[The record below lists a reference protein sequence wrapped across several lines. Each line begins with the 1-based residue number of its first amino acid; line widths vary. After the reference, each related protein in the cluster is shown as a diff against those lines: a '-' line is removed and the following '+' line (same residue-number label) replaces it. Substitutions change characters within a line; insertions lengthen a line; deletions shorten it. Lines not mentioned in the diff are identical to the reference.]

1 MLFFSNTIKT
11 RRLGF
16 HIIQACVLIGLALS
30 AVPAFS
36 ANADKANKSQSGRNQ
51 NATIKQANISQ
62 LKNKQTVLSFT
73 LDRPVK
79 YKVFALKK
87 PDRIVIDL
95 DGTNFT
101 GKLAGKRPALLKNV
115 RHATRNA
122 NDLRIV
128 LDLKQSAK
136 PKATMKGRQLTI
148 ALHTQ
153 VAKLT
158 KPTESSKAI
167 KQKKPIKKKKPK
179 RAPATVPTRPRR
191 GDFIVAID
199 AGHGGK
205 DPGASGAHGTREKD
219 VVLQIAKRLKNSL
232 DRVPGIKG
240 VLIRDGD
247 YYVPLRKRMQI
258 ARSKKADLFV
268 SIHADANPNRH
279 LTGSSVYILSQN
291 GASSEAARWLASS
304 ENSYESKLAGTSL
317 NGKDNTLASMLMD
330 LSQAATIDSSLTLAK
345 NTLRELGQVTKLLHR
360 DVESAAFVVLK
371 SPDIPSMLVETAF
384 ISNPTEEKRLNTS
397 HYQNKLAN
405 AVLKG
410 IKRFKVAHA
419 PGGRLN
425 MYASSESKKKK
436 SKSSKRLAKKS
447 TRNKK
452 AKKSTHVVRSGESLS
467 VIAEK
472 YGVKLNTLSLLNS
485 LNSSTIHIGQKIYI
499 PKRS

>member
-1 MLFFSNTIKT
+1 MRFSSNTIKT

-30 AVPAFS
+30 AVPAF
-36 ANADKANKSQSGRNQ
+36 ADKSQSGRNK
-51 NATIKQANISQ
+51 NATIKHASISQ

-73 LDRPVK
+73 LDKPVK

-95 DGTNFT
+95 AGTNFT
-101 GKLAGKRPALLKNV
+101 GKLAGKRPALLKKV

-136 PKATMKGRQLTI
+136 PKATMKGRLLTI

-153 VAKLT
+153 SAKPNKPI
-158 KPTESSKAI
+158 KPTKAI
-167 KQKKPIKKKKPK
+167 KQKKSIQKKKLT
-179 RAPATVPTRPRR
+179 RAPVTVPARPRR

-205 DPGASGAHGTREKD
+205 DPGALGAHGTREKD

-232 DRVPGIKG
+232 DRVPGMKG

-247 YYVPLRKRMQI
+247 YYVPLRERMQI
-258 ARSKKADLFV
+258 ARSKKSDLFV

-304 ENSYESKLAGTSL
+304 ENSFESKLAGTSL
-317 NGKDNTLASMLMD
+317 DGKDNTLASMLMD
-330 LSQAATIDSSLTLAK
+330 LSQAATIDSSLSLAK

-360 DVESAAFVVLK
+360 GVESAAFVVLK

-425 MYASSESKKKK
+425 MYASNAGKKQK
-436 SKSSKRLAKKS
+436 SKSSKHL
-447 TRNKK
+447 

-472 YGVKLNTLSLLNS
+472 YGVQLNTLSLLNH
-485 LNSSTIHIGQKIYI
+485 LNSNTIHIGQEIYI
-499 PKRS
+499 PTRS